1 MQPIRDARG
10 ALAGLLFLTILATAS
25 PAAGQEAKDANPP
38 APLQA
43 TEPWYERIKIR
54 GYTQFR
60 YNRIGADNPHLK
72 NSQGDKSIGDSGG
85 FYIRRARVILYGD
98 PAPFLAFY
106 FQPDFAS
113 AIQEQLNVG
122 IMRDWYGDI
131 FLDGR
136 KEFRIRVGQ
145 SKVPYGWELMQS
157 SQNRLPFDRTD
168 ALNSAFV
175 NERDIGAH
183 FMFAPE
189 TIRKRFRHLVESGLK
204 GSGDYGMVSVGL
216 INGQPLNTPEKND
229 NKHFVGRV
237 AVPFEVGSQ
246 TVEMAAGGYTGRF
259 VPTKADDTIK
269 SAKDIRDFRFH
280 STFVLY
286 PQPFGL
292 QAEYNWGK
300 GPELLGKTIFE
311 RPLEGG
317 YVMAMYRTKTESY
330 GTFTPYV
337 RLHRYDGGK
346 KFETNAPR
354 HEVRELNAG
363 LEWQLK
369 QWLEITGEWME
380 SERAVNTKREVGRL
394 FRLQVQLNY

>member
-1 MQPIRDARG
+1 MQSRRVARG
-10 ALAGLLFLTILATAS
+10 ALAAITFAIVLCTAL
-25 PAAGQEAKDANPP
+25 PARAQDEKDDKERG
-38 APLQA
+38 APVKD
-43 TEPWYERIKIR
+43 EPWYERIKIR

-85 FYIRRARVILYGD
+85 FYIRRARLILFGE
-98 PAPFLAFY
+98 PASFFSFY

-122 IMRDWYGDI
+122 IMRDWYGDLS
-131 FLDGR
+131 LDSK
-136 KEFRIRVGQ
+136 KEFRFRVGQ
-145 SKVPYGWELMQS
+145 SKVPYGFELMQS
-157 SQNRLPFDRTD
+157 SQNRAPFDRTD

-175 NERDIGAH
+175 NERDMGAH

-204 GSGDYGMVSVGL
+204 GSGDYGMVSVGV

-237 AVPFEVGSQ
+237 TVPFEVGSQ
-246 TVEMAAGGYTGRF
+246 TLELAAGGYTGRF
-259 VPTKADDTIK
+259 VPIKADDTIK
-269 SAKDIRDFRFH
+269 SAKEIRDFRFH

-300 GPELLGKTIFE
+300 GPELLGKTISE

-317 YVMAMYRTKTESY
+317 YVMAMYRQKTESY
-330 GTFTPYV
+330 GTYTPYV
-337 RLHRYDGGK
+337 RVHHYDGGK

-354 HEVRELNAG
+354 HEVRELNVG
-363 LEWQLK
+363 LEWQFK
-369 QWLEITGEWME
+369 KWLEITGEWME
-380 SERAVNTKREVGRL
+380 SERTVNTKREVGHL
-394 FRLQVQLNY
+394 LRLQVQLNY